1 MWVNSDQQK
10 KGNIIRVNPQQ
21 CHFMPTVSTRDKFL
35 IKLDYRETVSCYCS
49 LTGRVMAAHSPP
61 RSGLGAREEGL
72 ELFPQYSG
80 FMCPLLLISPAK
92 QLLIPQVPLRSVPG
106 SSGRLTSLSQQE
118 GIVECTVSRRRE
130 FSSQTFVWC
139 LSDVMESSAVK
150 KRPNLIF
157 PLAEVTFGKEQW
169 ELAQQTPG
177 SFSKTS
183 GPKQEI
189 RDAFGH
195 QLYLNKPP

>member
-49 LTGRVMAAHSPP
+49 LAGRVMAAHSPP

-118 GIVECTVSRRRE
+118 GIVECTMSRRRE

-139 LSDVMESSAVK
+139 YGVICCEK
-150 KRPNLIF
+150 KAKPNIPTGWSNIWKRTMRTSTTDTWVF
-157 PLAEVTFGKEQW
+157 QQNER
-169 ELAQQTPG
+169 AQAG
-177 SFSKTS
+177 
-183 GPKQEI
+183 
-189 RDAFGH
+189 
-195 QLYLNKPP
+195 N

>member
-1 MWVNSDQQK
+1 MLLLPH
-10 KGNIIRVNPQQ
+10 RV
-21 CHFMPTVSTRDKFL
+21 CHGCTFPSEVRSRCQRGGTWTVAL
-35 IKLDYRETVSCYCS
+35 YL
-49 LTGRVMAAHSPP
+49 
-61 RSGLGAREEGL
+61 
-72 ELFPQYSG
+72 G

-106 SSGRLTSLSQQE
+106 SSGHLTSLSQQE
-118 GIVECTVSRRRE
+118 RIVECTMSRRGE
-130 FSSQTFVWC
+130 FSLQTFVSC
-139 LSDVMESSAVK
+139 YRVICCE

-177 SFSKTS
+177 SFSKIS

-189 RDAFGH
+189 RD
-195 QLYLNKPP
+195 QLYLDKPHISSTYTLNVAL